1 MLLEMGINPNTYFG
15 SVAFAGGHDKVVE
28 GVLNRTYEAGAISD
42 NVLPELQRVRGMK
55 VEDLEIVARTTPIP
69 QSVIA
74 VRTGVDEA
82 VRERIRYVM
91 TEMGYNV
98 EGRAILGA
106 SSLGMQGFAPI
117 GAQDFEATRKI
128 VTLVDSMPT
137 DTKKP

>member
-1 MLLEMGINPNTYFG
+1 M
-15 SVAFAGGHDKVVE
+15 
-28 GVLNRTYEAGAISD
+28 
-42 NVLPELQRVRGMK
+42 LPELQRVRGMK

-98 EGRAILGA
+98 EGRAIRGA
-106 SSLGMQGFAPI
+106 SGLGMKGFAPI